1 MRCVLSIVILM
12 LLLVSSTITIT
23 QSLFEYSSVKTV
35 TVYAPAVSSSGRGV
49 LSKTTLAVAYPGS
62 GRVFFSA
69 LPYTEVE
76 TQGAAR
82 IAAYV
87 AALIANVDFSK
98 YDYFILVESNTPLI
112 GGPSAGGL
120 ITVGLT
126 ALLLNTSI
134 YSNVTMTGMINPDG
148 SIGFVGG
155 LKEKLEAAKNGGFTV
170 FLIPAGQRV
179 YRYPV
184 YEEIRRGPFVFRTIR
199 YESIDL
205 VEYGKQLG
213 VSVVE
218 VVDIGEAF
226 YYFTGM
232 NLSRSKITDGL
243 DENHIKEL
251 NNMTMNLINE
261 TTSMLADSTNLARQ
275 LTSIYYRNLYLQSI
289 SNLNSTL
296 KQLISYIE
304 SIPVYVAYSS
314 VKAYQSA
321 LQIYLS
327 LKILLR
333 LDTLSDITS
342 YVNESIVKAYDELQ
356 SNRCSLANSM
366 TQALLYMAWLYYVNS
381 LNVSDTSTALNYAT
395 EALKYIELSK
405 LIKNLGIED
414 TVLNC
419 TSTKFTEVYSHSL
432 AVYTYVS
439 RLIEESGQD
448 ISQLGELNNYIS
460 AIEYMYENS
469 IVGVYATAA
478 FIIGQSAMVIQEL
491 VGSLNNVLNRGE
503 QIISLYWLNNGDPLV
518 SFYISLLRD
527 SVKIGDTDTAAL
539 SLFTAIGL
547 LQILRVAGVES
558 INNTYTTTEINQSIA
573 DREVFPSTTSSSI
586 TTSVPTTT
594 HKTTTENPL
603 NIVET
608 VDLLILILLAIIFIA
623 TVAKV
628 FASTKS

>member
-1 MRCVLSIVILM
+1 LRWILSIILM
-12 LLLVSSTITIT
+12 FILVSSTITTT
-23 QSLFEYSSVKTV
+23 QSLFEYSSVKTI
-35 TVYAPAVSSSGRGV
+35 TVYAPAVSSSGGGV

-184 YEEIRRGPFVFRTIR
+184 YEEIRRGPFVFRTVR
-199 YESIDL
+199 YESMDL
-205 VEYGKQLG
+205 VEYGKNLG

-218 VVDIGEAF
+218 VVDVGEAF
-226 YYFTGM
+226 YYFTGV
-232 NLSRSKITDGL
+232 NLSRSKTTIGL
-243 DENHIKEL
+243 GENHIEEL
-251 NNMTMNLINE
+251 NSATMNLIEE
-261 TTSMLADSTNLARQ
+261 TASLLADSTNLARQ
-275 LTSIYYRNLYLQSI
+275 LASISYRNLYLESI
-289 SNLNSTL
+289 SNLNNTL
-296 KQLISYIE
+296 KQLISYTE
-304 SIPVYVAYSS
+304 STPVYVAYSS
-314 VKAYQSA
+314 IKAYQSA

-327 LKILLR
+327 LKLLLR
-333 LDTLSDITS
+333 LNTLSDITS
-342 YVNESIVKAYDELQ
+342 YVNESIVKAYNELQ
-356 SNRCSLANSM
+356 GNKCSLANSM
-366 TQALLYMAWLYYVNS
+366 TQALLYSAWLYYAYS
-381 LNVSDTSTALNYAT
+381 LNASDTSTALNYAT
-395 EALKYIELSK
+395 EALKYVELSK
-405 LIKNLGIED
+405 LIEKLSIED
-414 TVLNC
+414 TMLNC
-419 TSTKFTEVYSHSL
+419 TSPKFTEVYSHSL

-448 ISQLGELNNYIS
+448 TSQLGELNNYIS
-460 AIEYMYENS
+460 AIQYMYENNN
-469 IVGVYATAA
+469 VGVYATAA

-491 VGSLNNVLNRGE
+491 AGSLNNVLNRGE

-527 SVKIGDTDTAAL
+527 SLKLGDTDTAAL

-547 LQILRVAGVES
+547 LQILRVTGVES
-558 INNTYTTTEINQSIA
+558 INNTYTTTGINQSTA
-573 DREVFPSTTSSSI
+573 GREVVPSTASSST
-586 TTSVPTTT
+586 TTSVQTTT
-594 HKTTTENPL
+594 LTTTTENSL
-603 NIVET
+603 NTVET
-608 VDLLILILLAIIFIA
+608 VDLLILLLLAIILIA
-623 TVAKV
+623 IVAKV

>member
-1 MRCVLSIVILM
+1 MRWILSIILM
-12 LLLVSSTITIT
+12 FILVSSTITTT
-23 QSLFEYSSVKTV
+23 QSLFEYSSVKTI
-35 TVYAPAVSSSGRGV
+35 TVYAPAVSSSGGGV

-184 YEEIRRGPFVFRTIR
+184 YEEIRRGPFVFRTVR
-199 YESIDL
+199 YESMDL
-205 VEYGKQLG
+205 VEYGKNLG

-218 VVDIGEAF
+218 VVDVGEAF
-226 YYFTGM
+226 YYFTGV
-232 NLSRSKITDGL
+232 NLSRSKTTIGL
-243 DENHIKEL
+243 GENHIEEL
-251 NNMTMNLINE
+251 NSATMNLIEE
-261 TTSMLADSTNLARQ
+261 TASLLADSTNLARQ
-275 LTSIYYRNLYLQSI
+275 LASISYRDLYLVSI
-289 SNLNSTL
+289 SNLNNTL
-296 KQLISYIE
+296 KQLISYTE
-304 SIPVYVAYSS
+304 STPVYVAYSS
-314 VKAYQSA
+314 IKAYQSA

-327 LKILLR
+327 LKLLLR
-333 LDTLSDITS
+333 LNTLSDITS
-342 YVNESIVKAYDELQ
+342 YVNESIVKAYNELQ
-356 SNRCSLANSM
+356 GNKCSLANSM
-366 TQALLYMAWLYYVNS
+366 TQALLYSAWLYYAYS
-381 LNVSDTSTALNYAT
+381 LNASDTSTALNYAT
-395 EALKYIELSK
+395 EALKYVELSK
-405 LIKNLGIED
+405 LIEKLSIED
-414 TVLNC
+414 TMLNC
-419 TSTKFTEVYSHSL
+419 TSPKFTEVYSHSL

-448 ISQLGELNNYIS
+448 TSQLGELNNYIS
-460 AIEYMYENS
+460 AIQYMYENNN
-469 IVGVYATAA
+469 VGVYATAA

-491 VGSLNNVLNRGE
+491 AGSLNNALNRGE

-527 SVKIGDTDTAAL
+527 SLKLGDTDTAAL

-547 LQILRVAGVES
+547 LQILRVTGVES
-558 INNTYTTTEINQSIA
+558 INNTYTTTGINQSTA
-573 DREVFPSTTSSSI
+573 GREVVPSTASSST
-586 TTSVPTTT
+586 TTSVQTTT
-594 HKTTTENPL
+594 LTTTTENSL
-603 NIVET
+603 NTVET
-608 VDLLILILLAIIFIA
+608 VDLLILLLLAIILIA
-623 TVAKV
+623 IVAKV

>member
-1 MRCVLSIVILM
+1 MFI
-12 LLLVSSTITIT
+12 LVSSTITT
-23 QSLFEYSSVKTV
+23 THSLFEYSSVKTI
-35 TVYAPAVSSSGRGV
+35 TVYAPAVSSSGGGV

-184 YEEIRRGPFVFRTIR
+184 YEEIRRGPFVFRTVR
-199 YESIDL
+199 YESMDL
-205 VEYGKQLG
+205 VEYGKNLG

-218 VVDIGEAF
+218 VVDVGEAF
-226 YYFTGM
+226 YYFTGV
-232 NLSRSKITDGL
+232 NLSRSKTTIGL
-243 DENHIKEL
+243 GENHIEEL
-251 NNMTMNLINE
+251 NSATMNLIEE
-261 TTSMLADSTNLARQ
+261 TASLLADSTNLARQ
-275 LTSIYYRNLYLQSI
+275 LASISYRNLYLVSI
-289 SNLNSTL
+289 SNLNNTL
-296 KQLISYIE
+296 KQLISYTE
-304 SIPVYVAYSS
+304 STPVYVAYSS
-314 VKAYQSA
+314 IKAYQSA

-327 LKILLR
+327 LKLLLR
-333 LDTLSDITS
+333 LNTLSDITS
-342 YVNESIVKAYDELQ
+342 YVNESIVKAYNELQ
-356 SNRCSLANSM
+356 GNKCSLANSM
-366 TQALLYMAWLYYVNS
+366 TQALLYSAWLYYAYS
-381 LNVSDTSTALNYAT
+381 LNASDTSTALNYAT
-395 EALKYIELSK
+395 EALKYVELSK
-405 LIKNLGIED
+405 LIEKLSIED
-414 TVLNC
+414 TMLNC
-419 TSTKFTEVYSHSL
+419 TSPKFTEVYSHSL

-448 ISQLGELNNYIS
+448 TSQLGELNNYIS
-460 AIEYMYENS
+460 AIQYMYENNN
-469 IVGVYATAA
+469 VGVYATAA

-491 VGSLNNVLNRGE
+491 AGSLNNVLNRGE

-518 SFYISLLRD
+518 SFYISLLKD
-527 SVKIGDTDTAAL
+527 SLKLGDTDTAAL

-547 LQILRVAGVES
+547 LQILRVTGVES
-558 INNTYTTTEINQSIA
+558 INNTYATTGINQSTGS
-573 DREVFPSTTSSSI
+573 REVVPSTASSST
-586 TTSVPTTT
+586 TTSVQTTPLT
-594 HKTTTENPL
+594 TTTENSL
-603 NIVET
+603 NTVET
-608 VDLLILILLAIIFIA
+608 VDLLILLLLAIILIA
-623 TVAKV
+623 IVAKV

>member
-1 MRCVLSIVILM
+1 LRWILSIILM
-12 LLLVSSTITIT
+12 FILVSSTITTT
-23 QSLFEYSSVKTV
+23 QSLFEYSSVKTI
-35 TVYAPAVSSSGRGV
+35 TVYAPAVSSSGGGV

-184 YEEIRRGPFVFRTIR
+184 YEEIRRGPFVFRTVR
-199 YESIDL
+199 YESMDL
-205 VEYGKQLG
+205 VEYGKNLG

-218 VVDIGEAF
+218 VVDVGEAF
-226 YYFTGM
+226 YYFTGV
-232 NLSRSKITDGL
+232 NLSRSKTTIGL
-243 DENHIKEL
+243 GENHIEEL
-251 NNMTMNLINE
+251 NSATMNLIEE
-261 TTSMLADSTNLARQ
+261 TASLLADSTNLARQ
-275 LTSIYYRNLYLQSI
+275 LASISYRDLYLVSI
-289 SNLNSTL
+289 SNLNNTL
-296 KQLISYIE
+296 KQLISYTE
-304 SIPVYVAYSS
+304 STPVYVAYSS
-314 VKAYQSA
+314 IKAYQSA

-327 LKILLR
+327 LKLLLR
-333 LDTLSDITS
+333 LNTLSDITS
-342 YVNESIVKAYDELQ
+342 YVNESIVKAYNELQ
-356 SNRCSLANSM
+356 GNKCSLANSM
-366 TQALLYMAWLYYVNS
+366 TQALLYSAWLYYAYS
-381 LNVSDTSTALNYAT
+381 LNASDTSTALNYAT
-395 EALKYIELSK
+395 EALKYVELSK
-405 LIKNLGIED
+405 LIEKLSIED
-414 TVLNC
+414 TMLNC
-419 TSTKFTEVYSHSL
+419 TSPKFTEVYSHSL

-448 ISQLGELNNYIS
+448 TSQLGELNNYIS
-460 AIEYMYENS
+460 AIQYMYENNN
-469 IVGVYATAA
+469 VGVYATAA

-491 VGSLNNVLNRGE
+491 AGSLNNALNRGE

-527 SVKIGDTDTAAL
+527 SLKLGDTDTAAL

-547 LQILRVAGVES
+547 LQILRVTGVES
-558 INNTYTTTEINQSIA
+558 INNTYTTTGINQSTA
-573 DREVFPSTTSSSI
+573 GREVVPSTASSST
-586 TTSVPTTT
+586 TTSVQTTT
-594 HKTTTENPL
+594 LTTTTENSL
-603 NIVET
+603 NTVET
-608 VDLLILILLAIIFIA
+608 VDLLILLLLAIILIA
-623 TVAKV
+623 IVAKV

>member
-35 TVYAPAVSSSGRGV
+35 TVYAPAISSSGRGV

-243 DENHIKEL
+243 DENL
-251 NNMTMNLINE
+251 
-261 TTSMLADSTNLARQ
+261 S
-275 LTSIYYRNLYLQSI
+275 RN
-289 SNLNSTL
+289 
-296 KQLISYIE
+296 
-304 SIPVYVAYSS
+304 
-314 VKAYQSA
+314 
-321 LQIYLS
+321 
-327 LKILLR
+327 
-333 LDTLSDITS
+333 
-342 YVNESIVKAYDELQ
+342 
-356 SNRCSLANSM
+356 
-366 TQALLYMAWLYYVNS
+366 
-381 LNVSDTSTALNYAT
+381 
-395 EALKYIELSK
+395 
-405 LIKNLGIED
+405 
-414 TVLNC
+414 
-419 TSTKFTEVYSHSL
+419 
-432 AVYTYVS
+432 
-439 RLIEESGQD
+439 
-448 ISQLGELNNYIS
+448 
-460 AIEYMYENS
+460 
-469 IVGVYATAA
+469 
-478 FIIGQSAMVIQEL
+478 
-491 VGSLNNVLNRGE
+491 
-503 QIISLYWLNNGDPLV
+503 
-518 SFYISLLRD
+518 
-527 SVKIGDTDTAAL
+527 
-539 SLFTAIGL
+539 
-547 LQILRVAGVES
+547 
-558 INNTYTTTEINQSIA
+558 
-573 DREVFPSTTSSSI
+573 
-586 TTSVPTTT
+586 
-594 HKTTTENPL
+594 
-603 NIVET
+603 
-608 VDLLILILLAIIFIA
+608 
-623 TVAKV
+623 
-628 FASTKS
+628 